1 MPEVCCSL
9 LCRLLPVSGFGLV
22 ACQGFLVR
30 EAYVSVLVSGTGS
43 LSMKCPA
50 FVVSMGLVYMGGLY
64 FNAQGYV
71 LALLEN

>member
-43 LSMKCPA
+43 LSSLNE
-50 FVVSMGLVYMGGLY
+50 VSSFCGVYGFGVY
-64 FNAQGYV
+64 GRPVF
-71 LALLEN
+71 